1 MKLTEQPAQKQ
12 SDASLMYIIRLVF
25 YAFVVAVVLKIF
37 IIEAYRIPTSSM
49 EDTLLTGDFLIV
61 NKISYQIETPRTVP
75 FTEIPIPSI
84 KLLTWA
90 KPKTDDVIIFKF
102 PGEREE
108 LESAEQIFYLKRV
121 IGTPGD
127 TIRIHKKNVVV
138 NSQWIPPHPKAKFSW
153 RLKSP
158 GEENAKIFPSGAQ
171 WNEDYYGPLVIP
183 YKGMTIILTPET
195 YKMYKQ
201 VINREQKREAL
212 EYRDKKYFLN
222 DTVISEYK
230 FVNDYYFVMGDNR
243 DDSFDSR
250 YWGLVPR
257 DNIVG
262 KAMFTYFSIDTFQR
276 SFFDAIRW
284 SRVFRGIE

>member
-1 MKLTEQPAQKQ
+1 MSEKPIQ
-12 SDASLMYIIRLVF
+12 SDTSLTYIIRLIV
-25 YAFVVAVVLKIF
+25 YAFVVAVVLKVF

-61 NKISYQIETPRTVP
+61 NKIRYQIETPRNIP
-75 FTEIPIPSI
+75 FTEIAIPSI
-84 KLLTWA
+84 KLISWA
-90 KPKTDDVIIFKF
+90 KPKTGDVIIFKF
-102 PGEREE
+102 PGELEE
-108 LESAEQIFYLKRV
+108 IVPEDQTFYLKRI

-127 TIRIHKKNVVV
+127 TIQIHKKNVIV
-138 NSQWIPPHPKAKFSW
+138 NRQLIPPHPKAKFSW

-158 GEENAKIFPSGAQ
+158 GEASERIFPAGAP
-171 WNEDYYGPLVIP
+171 WNEDYYGPYVIP
-183 YKGMTIILTPET
+183 SKGMVITLTPET

-201 VINREQKREAL
+201 VINREQKSKAL
-212 EYRDKKYFLN
+212 KHRGNAYFLN
-222 DTVISEYK
+222 DTAISNYK
-230 FVNDYYFVMGDNR
+230 FAHDYYFVMGDNR